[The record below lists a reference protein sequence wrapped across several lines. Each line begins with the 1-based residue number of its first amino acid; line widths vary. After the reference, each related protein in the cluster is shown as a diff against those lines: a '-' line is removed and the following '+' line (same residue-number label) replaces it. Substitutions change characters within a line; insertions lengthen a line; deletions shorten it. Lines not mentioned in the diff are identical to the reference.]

1 MILYLN
7 SMLDLNLS
15 CAMGFLKPG
24 SYGDLVKKLKKIVG
38 SNIFSA
44 QFMKIISHFEKIG
57 YNIDTRIIQ

>member
-1 MILYLN
+1 
-7 SMLDLNLS
+7 
-15 CAMGFLKPG
+15 MGFLKPG